1 MDPYTTQMAAAVC
14 LALFGILGAFDGIYF
29 HMIKYKLYLHPPAQF
44 EHQLHTFRGFL
55 FVPIVAL
62 FFYWNVA
69 GPLLW
74 LGIGLLLV
82 DFIAEII
89 DIAVEKEARAELG
102 GISSAEAAIH
112 VTATGFR
119 MAALAIVLVAKPID
133 SFAWTAPSW
142 SLPSYL
148 PALQT
153 TAALF
158 LVGIIG
164 ALGFQ
169 FIKSLKS
176 NFCRYRHFKHVDCT
190 QKTIKALC

>member
-1 MDPYTTQMAAAVC
+1 MDPYTIQMSAVVC

-29 HMIKYKLYLHPPAQF
+29 HLIKYKLHRHPPAQF
-44 EHQLHTFRGFL
+44 EHKLHTFRGFL

-89 DIAVEKEARAELG
+89 DIAVEKEARSELG

-119 MAALAIVLVAKPID
+119 MAALAMIMVSKPIAAYD
-133 SFAWTAPSW
+133 WAINPW
-142 SLPSYL
+142 
-148 PALQT
+148 ALQPHAPPLQI
-153 TAALF
+153 TAGIF
-158 LVGIIG
+158 LLGIVS
-164 ALGFQ
+164 
-169 FIKSLKS
+169 SLCIQLAHSIIVDKC
-176 NFCRYRHFKHVDCT
+176 FCWRKAGHCT
-190 QKTIKALC
+190 